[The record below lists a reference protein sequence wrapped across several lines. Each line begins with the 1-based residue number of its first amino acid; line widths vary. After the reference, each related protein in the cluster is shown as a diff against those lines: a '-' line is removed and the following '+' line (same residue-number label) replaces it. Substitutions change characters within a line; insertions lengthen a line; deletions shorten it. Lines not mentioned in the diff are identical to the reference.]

1 MITDGPNEPR
11 DTYIQPRLSI
21 DLYRWV
27 NAPFAMYMDGWFLDE
42 VDCQTTT
49 PVSSQKPSSDTSI
62 LNLLAHTTDPVME
75 DCTSL
80 TVTTNQ
86 LISSI
91 KHCISWCNSHS
102 IHRTKWSLSLEIP
115 AARSED
121 SYSTS
126 RIHIH
131 PIITIA
137 SPHPASQ
144 HTLSLYRSSSD
155 YQ

>member
-62 LNLLAHTTDPVME
+62 LNLLAHTTDPVLKPG
-75 DCTSL
+75 TSL
-80 TVTTNQ
+80 TVRTNQ

-91 KHCISWCNSHS
+91 
-102 IHRTKWSLSLEIP
+102 
-115 AARSED
+115 
-121 SYSTS
+121 
-126 RIHIH
+126 
-131 PIITIA
+131 
-137 SPHPASQ
+137 Q
-144 HTLSLYRSSSD
+144 D
-155 YQ
+155 YAF